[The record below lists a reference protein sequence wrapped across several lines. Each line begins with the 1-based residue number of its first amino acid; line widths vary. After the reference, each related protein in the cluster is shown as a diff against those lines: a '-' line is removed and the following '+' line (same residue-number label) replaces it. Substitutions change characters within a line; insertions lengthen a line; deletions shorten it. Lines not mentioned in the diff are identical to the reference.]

1 MDWMKA
7 GEHISLQSELQALK
21 QKPEA
26 HELNTHLAATPTRLA
41 VLSYAE
47 EGQQE
52 AEAAKGR
59 TAKPSSKEHQ
69 PYPAAET
76 HTAEQVDENLQG
88 EGKDGMNAYLDEMS
102 IKSFAEESEFLSLDK
117 ITKAFSM
124 MQTPSV
130 QPRDGVHFLTIP
142 ERDGRGVRRTSRVQA
157 SSPLETLRMSSPPKA
172 TSKASDQLLTGS
184 ILNDDGLANVLQR
197 QNDITSMLV
206 KQQKLST
213 LPQKEI
219 TVFSGEVL
227 SYRPF
232 IRAFEHIIEEKG
244 ESSADRLYF
253 LDQYTSGLPRD
264 LVKSCLHMCPCRG
277 YEKAKALLQE
287 HYGDEFISLLR
298 T

>member
-1 MDWMKA
+1 M
-7 GEHISLQSELQALK
+7 L
-21 QKPEA
+21 
-26 HELNTHLAATPTRLA
+26 
-41 VLSYAE
+41 
-47 EGQQE
+47 EG
-52 AEAAKGR
+52 
-59 TAKPSSKEHQ
+59 
-69 PYPAAET
+69 
-76 HTAEQVDENLQG
+76 
-88 EGKDGMNAYLDEMS
+88 
-102 IKSFAEESEFLSLDK
+102 
-117 ITKAFSM
+117 
-124 MQTPSV
+124 
-130 QPRDGVHFLTIP
+130 
-142 ERDGRGVRRTSRVQA
+142 
-157 SSPLETLRMSSPPKA
+157 PPKA

-219 TVFSGEVL
+219 TFFSGDVL

-232 IRAFEHIIEEKG
+232 IRAFEHIIEEKA
-244 ESSADRLYF
+244 ESSEYRLYF

-264 LVKSCLHMCPCRG
+264 LVRSCLHMSPCRG